1 MPQQYVMSEPALRE
15 MFDLPDNDR
24 DRVLRQLRR
33 LADDPVDHGLD
44 VKKMHGREGL
54 YRLRIGDWRVF
65 FTRGSLVEVQ
75 GVRRRQDTTYS
86 ATQGPTDAAVDPYE
100 LSGLPVDLPAPAP
113 DSGED
118 ATPEDTRT
126 DEALARGTS
135 PTPDGALPHRLTPE
149 LLRSWHIP
157 SEHHDALASCR
168 TVDDL
173 CELAIDAR
181 VIDHVFDMLL
191 PADVEEA
198 RARPHYLVHGE
209 EELRRWVAGE
219 IPRLLLRLDPEQ
231 EALVRTGGGPTLVR
245 GGAGTGKTIVAL
257 HRALAI
263 AEANPGA
270 RILFATYTRTLAKYA
285 GELIGH
291 LTTTRGLN
299 AQIEASTVDALAKRH
314 AAPHE
319 RIVGDAEAREAVA
332 SLLENEPDR
341 TLTDLGARYLHEEL
355 EKVIGANG
363 IADLNA
369 YLRVER
375 TGREHLLVDEERRKV
390 WRLYTAWRAKLR
402 SENAV
407 TWNEVRR
414 RALERAN
421 PAYDAVLVD
430 EAQDLTPVALRF
442 LVALARDRSRIHVTA
457 DAGQSLYGTGFSWRG
472 VHEALDMRGRATVL
486 RRDHRATRQIHDATR
501 ELARSM
507 GLDLED
513 DTTASHQAGPMP
525 RLRAV
530 DREDPWRDLAEL
542 LREACREARLPLGAA
557 AVLAPRRDQVERIV
571 FEFDR
576 LGIPAELGRDV
587 DLDAPVVKVLP
598 FQSAKG
604 LEFPVVL
611 VAGVDHDV
619 TPRALPDLPPEEQA
633 VHRARDA
640 RTLFVA
646 CTRAMRSLTVAH
658 GARLGSPF
666 LLGLSEDR
674 WRREPECDVT
684 RSSSR

>member
-15 MFDLPDNDR
+15 MFDLPDHAR

-33 LADDPVDHGLD
+33 LADDPVDHGLN
-44 VKKMHGREGL
+44 VKKMHGRDGL

-86 ATQGPTDAAVDPYE
+86 ATHGPTDAGLDPYE
-100 LSGLPVDLPAPAP
+100 LSGPAVDLPA
-113 DSGED
+113 
-118 ATPEDTRT
+118 ATPDAAEDPGT
-126 DEALARGTS
+126 DEALARGTT
-135 PTPDGALPHRLTPE
+135 PTPDGALPNRLTPE
-149 LLRSWHIP
+149 LLRSWHVP

-173 CELAIDAR
+173 CELDIDAR
-181 VIDHVFDMLL
+181 VIDHVIDMLL

-219 IPRLLLRLDPEQ
+219 IPQLLLRLDPEQ
-231 EALVRTGGGPTLVR
+231 EALVRADGGPTLVR
-245 GGAGTGKTIVAL
+245 GGTGTGKTIVAL

-263 AEANPGA
+263 AETNPGA

-291 LTTTRGLN
+291 LTITRGLD
-299 AQIEASTVDALAKRH
+299 AEIEASTVDALAKRH

-319 RIVGDAEAREAVA
+319 RIVGDKEAREVVA
-332 SLLENEPDR
+332 GLLENEPDR

-355 EKVIGANG
+355 EKVIGANA
-363 IADLNA
+363 IADLA
-369 YLRVER
+369 TYLRFER
-375 TGREHLLVDEERRKV
+375 TGREHLLVGEERRKV
-390 WRLYTAWRAKLR
+390 WRLYTAWRAKLK
-402 SENAV
+402 NDDAV

-442 LVALARDRSRIHVTA
+442 LVALARDPARIHVTA
-457 DAGQSLYGTGFSWRG
+457 DAGQSLYGNGFSWRG
-472 VHEALDMRGRATVL
+472 VHAVLDMRGRATVL
-486 RRDHRATRQIHDATR
+486 RLDHRTTRQIHAATR
-501 ELARSM
+501 DLARTT
-507 GLDLED
+507 GITFED
-513 DTTASHQAGPMP
+513 DTLPGDRIGPVP
-525 RLRAV
+525 RLVTV
-530 DREDPWRDLAEL
+530 DPEEPWRDLATV

-557 AVLAPRRDQVERIV
+557 AILAPRRDLVERIV
-571 FEFDR
+571 FELNR
-576 LGIPAELGRDV
+576 AGVPAELGREA

-604 LEFPVVL
+604 LEFPVVI
-611 VAGVDHDV
+611 VAGVDADV
-619 TPRALPDLPPEEQA
+619 IPRDLPELPPQERA

-646 CTRAMRSLTVAH
+646 CTRAMRSLTLTYTA
-658 GARLGSPF
+658 GRASPF
-666 LLGLSEDR
+666 LEGLAADR
-674 WRREPECDVT
+674 WRRAVQGET
-684 RSSSR
+684 RGGTA